1 MIVRNS
7 GSFRLKLPFVRIV
20 LAVALATP
28 ALAQMQLPGA
38 VAPTEQGT
46 TIRPAG
52 PPKPKH
58 AGPPP
63 PPKTPGDDGLL
74 NRTLEQNGRAGAI
87 QFAMEGK
94 DFRLSKLTFGG
105 EKISRPSETCT
116 VDATGMPLALTP
128 VAKRNGVNRYA
139 AAVGGCPIE
148 FDVLEGA
155 ILVSPV
161 AKACVFQAAD
171 CRVDP
176 AGLWGQPAKEIGP
189 ARTKEIERARG
200 PAEQT
205 MRNRFRAWIEVAG
218 KDRDMVRRISRYQ
231 AGFSSDRAE
240 VCDHYARESEHGYCA
255 LTLTQARS
263 IALGVRVA
271 LPEMPPEPE
280 NVPGRAKKKH

>member
-1 MIVRNS
+1 MIVQNS
-7 GSFRLKLPFVRIV
+7 GIFRFRLPFVRIV
-20 LAVALATP
+20 LAIAFATP

-38 VAPTEQGT
+38 VAPTEQGA

-87 QFAMEGK
+87 QFAMDGK
-94 DFRLSKLTFGG
+94 EFRLSKLTFGG
-105 EKISRPSETCT
+105 EKISRPSELCT
-116 VDATGMPLALTP
+116 VDAPGMPLALTP

-139 AAVGGCPIE
+139 AAVEGCPIE